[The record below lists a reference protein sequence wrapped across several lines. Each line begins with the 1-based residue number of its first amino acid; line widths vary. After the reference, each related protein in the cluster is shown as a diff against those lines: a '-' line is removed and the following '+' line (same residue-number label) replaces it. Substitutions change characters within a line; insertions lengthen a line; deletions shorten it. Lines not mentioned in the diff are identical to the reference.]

1 MGESKVS
8 MINLNEIFQDVK
20 SDLIGKLLNETKDSK
35 TCMWYLMCALDGMPD
50 KESWNLQD
58 LRFHKYKLHVQN
70 F

>member
-35 TCMWYLMCALDGMPD
+35 TCMWYLM
-50 KESWNLQD
+50 
-58 LRFHKYKLHVQN
+58 
-70 F
+70 